1 MAALLALLASGA
13 SDDPAHPPPSPPLH
27 APQLASASTSASPAA
42 SSVLQI
48 GLCISG
54 DARTLQH
61 EDVRR
66 SQLEFVMKPLRS
78 QGRLATFFVLSA
90 SDRAT
95 IDLQRLR
102 DDYGLEGS
110 NEGGRSGG
118 DDWGFGSSVV
128 FANTSTTGEE
138 EVSE

>member
-1 MAALLALLASGA
+1 M
-13 SDDPAHPPPSPPLH
+13 
-27 APQLASASTSASPAA
+27 
-42 SSVLQI
+42 LQI